1 LPGPTPL
8 LDSRFQ
14 VDIKSNISLNLS
26 LAAHGHSIM
35 KILVIDDHVLIR
47 EATQAL
53 LKKLKRGAEVLEASD
68 SRQAMEIFANNADI
82 GLVMLDLN
90 LPDRDGLAVLSDLR
104 ELNPAV
110 AVVVMSAL
118 QERAT
123 VMQALDLGAVG
134 YIPKSARRE
143 VMMSA
148 LQLIFAGGVYIP
160 PEILAH
166 VEPVAAASPP
176 PQHGRAI
183 VSPSDM
189 GLSDRQLDVLAHL
202 MQGKNN
208 KVICRVLG
216 LAEPTVKNH
225 VTAILRALKVSNR
238 TEAVI
243 AVNEL
248 GWKLPANP
256 K

>member
-1 LPGPTPL
+1 
-8 LDSRFQ
+8 
-14 VDIKSNISLNLS
+14 
-26 LAAHGHSIM
+26 M
-35 KILVIDDHVLIR
+35 KILIVDDHALIR
-47 EATQAL
+47 DALQGL
-53 LKKLKRGAEVLEASD
+53 LKKLKRGAAVLEASN
-68 SRQAMEIFANNADI
+68 SRQAIDMVADNPDV
-82 GLVMLDLN
+82 GLVLLDLN
-90 LPDRDGLAVLSDLR
+90 LPDRDGFSVLAELR
-104 ELNPAV
+104 ERHPAI
-110 AVVVMSAL
+110 AIVMLSAI

-123 VMQALDLGAVG
+123 VMKALELGAVG

-160 PEILAH
+160 PEILARDENSH
-166 VEPVAAASPP
+166 TVAISQNSDRP
-176 PQHGRAI
+176 I
-183 VSPSDM
+183 VSPSEV
-189 GLSDRQLDVLAHL
+189 GLSDRQLDVLAQL

-225 VTAILRALKVSNR
+225 VTAILKALKVTNR

-248 GWKLPANP
+248 GWKLPATP
-256 K
+256 RA

>member
-1 LPGPTPL
+1 
-8 LDSRFQ
+8 
-14 VDIKSNISLNLS
+14 
-26 LAAHGHSIM
+26 
-35 KILVIDDHVLIR
+35 
-47 EATQAL
+47 
-53 LKKLKRGAEVLEASD
+53 
-68 SRQAMEIFANNADI
+68 
-82 GLVMLDLN
+82 
-90 LPDRDGLAVLSDLR
+90 
-104 ELNPAV
+104 V
-110 AVVVMSAL
+110 AVVVMSAI

-148 LQLIFAGGVYIP
+148 LQLIFAGGIYIP

-166 VEPVAAASPP
+166 GEPPAAENPP
-176 PQHGRAI
+176 SNERPI
-183 VSPSDM
+183 VSPSEV

-225 VTAILRALKVSNR
+225 VTAILRALKVTNR

>member
-1 LPGPTPL
+1 
-8 LDSRFQ
+8 
-14 VDIKSNISLNLS
+14 VDFTWNISLNLI
-26 LAAHGHSIM
+26 LATHGHSIM

-47 EATQAL
+47 EALQAL
-53 LKKLKRGAEVLEASD
+53 LKKLKRGAVVLEASD

-90 LPDRDGLAVLSDLR
+90 LPDRDGLAVLAELR
-104 ELNPAV
+104 EHHPAV
-110 AVVVMSAL
+110 AVVVMSAI

-148 LQLIFAGGVYIP
+148 LQLIFAGGIYIP

-166 VEPVAAASPP
+166 GEPSAAAASPQP
-176 PQHGRAI
+176 NERLI
-183 VSPSDM
+183 VSPSEV
-189 GLSDRQLDVLAHL
+189 GLSERQLDVLAHL

-225 VTAILRALKVSNR
+225 VTAILRALKVTNR

-248 GWKLPANP
+248 GWKLPASP
-256 K
+256 KS

>member
-1 LPGPTPL
+1 
-8 LDSRFQ
+8 
-14 VDIKSNISLNLS
+14 
-26 LAAHGHSIM
+26 M

-47 EATQAL
+47 EALQAL

-90 LPDRDGLAVLSDLR
+90 LPDRDGLAVLSVLR
-104 ELNPAV
+104 ELHPAV
-110 AVVVMSAL
+110 AVVVMSAI

-143 VMMSA
+143 VMTSA
-148 LQLIFAGGVYIP
+148 LQLIFSGGIYIP

-166 VEPVAAASPP
+166 AEPIGAASPP
-176 PQHGRAI
+176 PHERPF
-183 VSPSDM
+183 VSPSEI

-256 K
+256 KS

>member
-1 LPGPTPL
+1 
-8 LDSRFQ
+8 
-14 VDIKSNISLNLS
+14 
-26 LAAHGHSIM
+26 M

-47 EATQAL
+47 EALQAL
-53 LKKLKRGAEVLEASD
+53 LKKLQRGATVLEASD
-68 SRQAMEIFANNADI
+68 NRQAMDIIARHPDI

-90 LPDRDGLAVLSDLR
+90 LPDRDGLSILAELR
-104 ELNPAV
+104 ERFPAV
-110 AVVVMSAL
+110 AVVVMSAI

-134 YIPKSARRE
+134 YIPKSSRRE
-143 VMMSA
+143 VMTSA
-148 LQLIFAGGVYIP
+148 LQLVFAGGIYIP
-160 PEILAH
+160 PEIMAH
-166 VEPVAAASPP
+166 EQPP
-176 PQHGRAI
+176 PAAVARPGERPI
-183 VSPSDM
+183 VTPSEI
-189 GLSDRQLDVLAHL
+189 GLSDRQLEVLSHL

-225 VTAILRALKVSNR
+225 VTAILRALKVTNR

-256 K
+256 KL

>member
-1 LPGPTPL
+1 
-8 LDSRFQ
+8 
-14 VDIKSNISLNLS
+14 VDFIWNISLNLIFVT
-26 LAAHGHSIM
+26 HGHLIM

-47 EATQAL
+47 EALQAL
-53 LKKLKRGAEVLEASD
+53 LKKLKRGAVVLEASD

-90 LPDRDGLAVLSDLR
+90 LPDRDGLAVLAELR
-104 ELNPAV
+104 EHHPAV
-110 AVVVMSAL
+110 AVVVMSAI

-148 LQLIFAGGVYIP
+148 LQLIFAGGIYIP

-166 VEPVAAASPP
+166 GEPSAAAASPNERLQP
-176 PQHGRAI
+176 NERLI
-183 VSPSDM
+183 VSPSEV
-189 GLSDRQLDVLAHL
+189 GLSERQLDVLAHL

-225 VTAILRALKVSNR
+225 VTAILRALKVTNR

-256 K
+256 KS

>member
-1 LPGPTPL
+1 
-8 LDSRFQ
+8 
-14 VDIKSNISLNLS
+14 
-26 LAAHGHSIM
+26 M

-47 EATQAL
+47 EALQAL
-53 LKKLKRGAEVLEASD
+53 LKKLKRGAVVLEASD

-90 LPDRDGLAVLSDLR
+90 LPDRDGLAVLAELR
-104 ELNPAV
+104 EHHPAV
-110 AVVVMSAL
+110 AVVVMSAI

-148 LQLIFAGGVYIP
+148 LQLIFAGGIYIP

-166 VEPVAAASPP
+166 GEPSAAAASPQP
-176 PQHGRAI
+176 NERLI
-183 VSPSDM
+183 VSPSEV

-225 VTAILRALKVSNR
+225 VTAILRALKVTNR

-248 GWKLPANP
+248 GWKLPASP
-256 K
+256 KS

>member
-1 LPGPTPL
+1 
-8 LDSRFQ
+8 
-14 VDIKSNISLNLS
+14 
-26 LAAHGHSIM
+26 M
-35 KILVIDDHVLIR
+35 KILIVDDHALIR
-47 EATQAL
+47 DALQGL
-53 LKKLKRGAEVLEASD
+53 LKKLKRGADVLEASD
-68 SRQAMEIFANNADI
+68 SRQAMETVAGNADI
-82 GLVMLDLN
+82 GLVLLDLN
-90 LPDRDGLAVLSDLR
+90 LPDRDGFSVLAELR
-104 ELNPAV
+104 ERYPAI
-110 AVVVMSAL
+110 AIVMLSAI

-123 VMQALDLGAVG
+123 VMRALELGAVG

-160 PEILAH
+160 PEILAREEISH
-166 VEPVAAASPP
+166 SVAIS
-176 PQHGRAI
+176 HGNDRPI
-183 VSPSDM
+183 VSPSEV
-189 GLSDRQLDVLAHL
+189 GLSERQLDVLAQL

-225 VTAILRALKVSNR
+225 VTAILKALKVTNR

-248 GWKLPANP
+248 GWKLPAAP
-256 K
+256 KA

>member
-1 LPGPTPL
+1 
-8 LDSRFQ
+8 
-14 VDIKSNISLNLS
+14 
-26 LAAHGHSIM
+26 M

-47 EATQAL
+47 EALQAL
-53 LKKLKRGAEVLEASD
+53 LKKLKRGAVVLEASD
-68 SRQAMEIFANNADI
+68 SRQAMEIFAVNADI

-90 LPDRDGLAVLSDLR
+90 LPDRDGLSVLAELR
-104 ELNPAV
+104 EHHPAV
-110 AVVVMSAL
+110 AVVVMSAI

-148 LQLIFAGGVYIP
+148 LQLIFAGGIYIP
-160 PEILAH
+160 PEVLAH
-166 VEPVAAASPP
+166 GESSAAAASPQP
-176 PQHGRAI
+176 NERLRPNERLI
-183 VSPSDM
+183 VSPSEV
-189 GLSDRQLDVLAHL
+189 GLSERQLDVLAHL

-256 K
+256 KS